1 MYVLFLTS
9 LTATTSLQVAVH
21 LVSVTDLDP
30 IHFSVMNQ
38 GFVNAITTPWEKSVI
53 CVNGDSL
60 GFQMLR
66 VKVSNVNASMSL
78 TKLKLISFITKSSR
92 TKTAQSHS
100 CSNHYS
106 KSLSSTTKHQ
116 SSKSNQYSIILLELK
131 HGKSLLSYCEHDFL
145 SFGKHHET

>member
-30 IHFSVMNQ
+30 VHFSVMNQ

-53 CVNGDSL
+53 YVNGDSL

-78 TKLKLISFITKSSR
+78 TKLKLISFITKSSS

-100 CSNHYS
+100 C
-106 KSLSSTTKHQ
+106 
-116 SSKSNQYSIILLELK
+116 
-131 HGKSLLSYCEHDFL
+131 
-145 SFGKHHET
+145 